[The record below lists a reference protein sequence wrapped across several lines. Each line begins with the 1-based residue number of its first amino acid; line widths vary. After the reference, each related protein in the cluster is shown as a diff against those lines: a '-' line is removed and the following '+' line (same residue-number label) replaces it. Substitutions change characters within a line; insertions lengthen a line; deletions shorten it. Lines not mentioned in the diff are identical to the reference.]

1 MAALAMLR
9 RAVEPVHGAEL
20 DLLKRTLVREMSGD

>member
-1 MAALAMLR
+1 MLR

-20 DLLKRTLVREMSGD
+20 DLLKHTLVREMSGAD